1 MGIDAKHPSYTK
13 FQSDWK
19 MLRDFYAGPRTVK
32 AAGEEY
38 LPATEGMRI
47 DGLETGKPGRLAY
60 EAYKSRAR
68 VPNYVKRAVEVI
80 VGLLHQKEAVIE
92 LPPQLEYLRDRASV
106 NGEPLKAL
114 HRRLNV
120 EQIFTG
126 RVGLLADMEETPD
139 PAHPDPYIALY
150 TAESMINWD
159 DNTNLADFGKLEL
172 VVLDESGHK
181 RINRF
186 DWKDVKKYRVLEMSG
201 DTTDD
206 AGKVVSTSTYM
217 SGAFGNEDLA
227 PAYDAALMMKPML
240 RGTTLDFIPF
250 VFINSK
256 DLLPEPDEPPLKD
269 LAETCKGIYQ
279 SEADYRQNLY
289 MQAQDTLVV
298 IGGVRNPTGIAGEG
312 DAVRTGAGSRIDI
325 DTGGDAK
332 YIGVSGAG
340 IAEQRLAIEA
350 DRKSAQVTAGELIQN
365 NGSQMES
372 GQALT
377 TRFNAQTA
385 TLNQIA
391 TTGAA
396 GLEASLRQIAKWKG
410 ADPTAVKVTPNT
422 EFIDFA
428 INGAEFK
435 SLMEAIDMGF
445 PISEES
451 LHALAADRGLTVLD
465 FVTELEKVTKDRE
478 EKAKRAEDKMKLA
491 ASLAPEPAPGAPD
504 TAKPA
509 TKPKKAPA
517 KPAAKK

>member
-1 MGIDAKHPSYTK
+1 MGIDAKHPSYIK
-13 FQSDWK
+13 FQNDWL
-19 MLRDFYAGPRTVK
+19 MLRDFYAGPQKVK
-32 AAGEEY
+32 DQGEKY
-38 LPATEGMRI
+38 LPATEGMRL
-47 DGLETGKPGRLAY
+47 DGLEKGKPGYNAY

-68 VPNYVKRAVEVI
+68 VPGYVKKAVEVI
-80 VGLLHQKEAVIE
+80 VGLLHQKEAIIE
-92 LPPQLEYLRDRASV
+92 LPPELEYLRNRASV

-114 HRRLNV
+114 HRRINV
-120 EQIFTG
+120 EQVFTG
-126 RVGLLADMEETPD
+126 RVGLLADMDENPD

-150 TAESMINWD
+150 TAESIINWD

-181 RINRF
+181 RINKF
-186 DWKDVKKYRVLEMSG
+186 DWKEIKKYRILEMSG
-201 DTTDD
+201 DTTDE
-206 AGKVVSTSTYM
+206 AGTVTAKSVYRA
-217 SGAFGNEDLA
+217 GAFGNETVN
-227 PAYDAALMMKPML
+227 PAYDQTMMFPPML
-240 RGTTLDFIPF
+240 RGGTLDFIPF

-298 IGGVRNPTGIAGEG
+298 IGGVRNPTGVAGEG

-332 YIGVSGAG
+332 YIGVSGDG

-350 DRKSAQVTAGELIQN
+350 DRKRAQVAAGELIQN
-365 NGSQMES
+365 DGSQMES

-396 GLEASLRQIAKWKG
+396 GLEASIKQIARWKG
-410 ADPTAVKVTPNT
+410 ADETKVKVTPNT

-435 SLMEAIDMGF
+435 ALMEAKDMGF
-445 PISEES
+445 PLAEES

-465 FVTELEKVTKDRE
+465 FVTEMKLVEKDRA
-478 EKAKRAEDKMKLA
+478 EKEKRDVAKMKLE
-491 ASLAPEPAPGAPD
+491 ASLAPKPAPGATGAP
-504 TAKPA
+504 KPA
-509 TKPKKAPA
+509 AKKKAPA
-517 KPAAKK
+517 KSAAKK